1 MPLVERYG
9 QRRVGPNPLPGAR
22 MTSAPT
28 ALSLGAGLAEE
39 KARTAET
46 TARAAGQLAGQALD
60 WAGRLRQQEKERAD
74 QVALL
79 DAENRLNEWETKYLY
94 GDGESTRG
102 VLGINGKEAMG
113 LPEQASEEF
122 TAITGAIEAELATDE
137 QRLAYAK
144 LVGDRKRNL
153 DVTIARHTTA
163 QIEQYER
170 TELDSY
176 VANKTQEAIRNAT
189 DPRRAEAALAHLQTA
204 IRTHAPRLGLGAEAV
219 EKQVNAATS
228 AVRVGIINQLIATE
242 QIPAAKA
249 YFEETRDQIDGEQL
263 DNIQT
268 ALRAGTVRREA
279 QNKTEEILAGGG
291 TITEQRQRAKES
303 LEGEVLDE
311 VLRRLEHESNVRE
324 AATRQAHDDM
334 LTGVF
339 NQLDQNPDVRRID
352 PVTWSKMS
360 GAEKSAAYNY
370 VEARVA
376 GVPVQTNWTRY
387 TGLME
392 MARDNPQRFAKVSLL
407 QYRGQLGDTEYKQLL
422 GMQTSIANGDESGGG
437 QIPSFSTKREIID
450 NSLAVY
456 GADLSDAEV
465 ARVYRLLDQRV
476 AALGP
481 GAEPSAVDYQ
491 SFVDEILSTELTRT
505 AGVMDGLYDWARGN
519 NVATRIISD
528 DLTFES
534 IPLAERR
541 QLEQN
546 MRRRGLAV
554 NEQTVLDQWRL
565 FHIMKRNRE
574 GSFVNGR

>member
-22 MTSAPT
+22 QTAAPT
-28 ALSLGAGLAEE
+28 ALSLGAGLAQE
-39 KARTAET
+39 KARTAER
-46 TARAAGQLAGQALD
+46 TAQAAAQVAGQALD

-74 QVALL
+74 QVAML
-79 DAENRLNEWETKYLY
+79 DAENQLNEWETRYLY
-94 GDGESTRG
+94 GDGSSTKG
-102 VLGINGKEAMG
+102 VLGLNGKDAMG
-113 LPEQASEEF
+113 LPEQAGEEF
-122 TAITGAIEAELATDE
+122 AAITGAIEAGLATDE
-137 QRLAYAK
+137 QRLAFARM
-144 LVGDRKRNL
+144 VGDRKRNL
-153 DVTIARHTTA
+153 DLTIARHVTS
-163 QIEQYER
+163 QVEQYER
-170 TELDSY
+170 TELDAY

-189 DPRRAEAALAHLQTA
+189 DPRRAEQALAHLQTA

-263 DNIQT
+263 DNIQA

-279 QNKTEEILAGGG
+279 QQKTDEILAEGG
-291 TITEQRQRAKES
+291 TLTEQRQRAKGQ

-311 VLRRLEHESNVRE
+311 VLRRLEHEANVSEAAERE
-324 AATRQAHDDM
+324 AHEQM
-334 LTGVF
+334 LTDVF

-352 PVTWSKMS
+352 PITWSRMS
-360 GAEKSAAYNY
+360 GSEKSAAYNY
-370 VEARVA
+370 VEARIA
-376 GVPVQTNWTRY
+376 GVPIQTNWTRY

-422 GMQTSIANGDESGGG
+422 SMQTSIAGGDASGGG
-437 QIPSFSTKREIID
+437 QIPSFSTKREIIE

-456 GADLSDAEV
+456 DADLSDAEV
-465 ARVYRLLDQRV
+465 GRIYRLLDQRV

-481 GAEPSAVDYQ
+481 GAEPSAADYQ
-491 SFVDEILSTELTRT
+491 TFVDEILGAELKRT
-505 AGVMDGLYDWARGN
+505 AGVMDGLWDWARGN
-519 NVATRIISD
+519 EVATRIISD
-528 DLTFES
+528 DLTYES

-541 QLEQN
+541 QLEDN
-546 MRRRGLAV
+546 MRRRGLTI

-565 FHIMKRNRE
+565 FHIMKRSR
-574 GSFVNGR
+574 GGQ